1 MTKETFMEWRSQAT
15 TIEVFKKIEDMK
27 KALQDGLGNGQTLCT
42 TADETHGN
50 TARMVG
56 EIRGLD
62 QLLNISYEDET
73 EEDAK

>member
-1 MTKETFMEWRSQAT
+1 MNKEEFSGWRNLPHT
-15 TIEVFKKIEDMK
+15 VEVFKKIEDMK

-73 EEDAK
+73 EEDK